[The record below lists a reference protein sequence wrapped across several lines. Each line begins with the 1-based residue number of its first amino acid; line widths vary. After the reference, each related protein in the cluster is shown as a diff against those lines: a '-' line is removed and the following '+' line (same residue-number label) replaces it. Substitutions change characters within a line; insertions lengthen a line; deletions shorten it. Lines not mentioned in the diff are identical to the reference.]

1 MRANRLSDEEIRE
14 IIDQII
20 CGDAL
25 EILPR
30 LPANSVDLV
39 LTDPPY
45 FLDKLDNEWTP
56 ERAARRFYKSQAVF
70 HLPPEMKFDP
80 NQGRRMYEWY
90 LEVSRELL
98 RVLKPGGFFFSFSS
112 PRLFHRMAC
121 AVEDAGFHIRDT
133 FLWLYTQ
140 NLPKAMGVTHF
151 IERMPLSED
160 TKQSLKERLS
170 GWKTPQVKSC
180 YEPIIVAQKP
190 YEGTFLENM
199 LQHGVGLFHTE
210 VRIGQNMFPANVL
223 LVEGVEETLDK
234 YFLVPKPSV
243 EERGAFNQH
252 PAVKPLALCE
262 YLIQL
267 TVPEGAVVL
276 DPFLG
281 SGTTALAARNLKRRY
296 IGIEINPEYV
306 AIACKRLQNRTP
318 SLFE

>member
-1 MRANRLSDEEIRE
+1 MERSPLAEWL
-14 IIDQII
+14 DQIV

-45 FLDKLDNEWTP
+45 FLDKLDNE
-56 ERAARRFYKSQAVF
+56 S
-70 HLPPEMKFDP
+70 
-80 NQGRRMYEWY
+80 
-90 LEVSRELL
+90 
-98 RVLKPGGFFFSFSS
+98 
-112 PRLFHRMAC
+112 
-121 AVEDAGFHIRDT
+121 
-133 FLWLYTQ
+133 
-140 NLPKAMGVTHF
+140 
-151 IERMPLSED
+151 
-160 TKQSLKERLS
+160 
-170 GWKTPQVKSC
+170 
-180 YEPIIVAQKP
+180 
-190 YEGTFLENM
+190 
-199 LQHGVGLFHTE
+199 
-210 VRIGQNMFPANVL
+210 
-223 LVEGVEETLDK
+223 
-234 YFLVPKPSV
+234 
-243 EERGAFNQH
+243 
-252 PAVKPLALCE
+252 VKPLALCE

>member
-25 EILPR
+25 EVLPR
-30 LPANSVDLV
+30 LPAHSVDLV

-70 HLPPEMKFDP
+70 HLPPGMKFDP

-140 NLPKAMGVTHF
+140 NQPKAMGVTHF

-223 LVEGVEETLDK
+223 LVEGIEETLDK

-243 EERGAFNQH
+243 DERGAFNQH
-252 PAVKPLALCE
+252 PSVKPLALCE

-281 SGTTALAARNLKRRY
+281 SGTTALAARSLKRRY

>member
-1 MRANRLSDEEIRE
+1 MSKSLLAEWVDR
-14 IIDQII
+14 II

-25 EILPR
+25 EVLPR
-30 LPANSVDLV
+30 LPAESVDLV

-70 HLPPEMKFDP
+70 HLPPGMKFDP
-80 NQGRRMYEWY
+80 NQGRRMYGWY
-90 LEVSRELL
+90 LEVSRELF

-112 PRLFHRMAC
+112 PRLLHRVAC
-121 AVEDAGFHIRDT
+121 AVEDAGFHIRDC

-140 NLPKAMGVTHF
+140 SQPKAMGVAHF
-151 IERMPLSED
+151 IDRLPLDED
-160 TKQSLKERLS
+160 TKQLLQERLN

-180 YEPIIVAQKP
+180 YEPILVAQKP

-199 LQHGVGLFHTE
+199 LRYGVGLFNTE

-223 LVEGVEETLDK
+223 LVESVEDALDK

-243 EERGAFNQH
+243 EERGAFNRH

-281 SGTTALAARNLKRRY
+281 SGTTALAARNLKRHY
-296 IGIEINPEYV
+296 IGIEINAEYV
-306 AIACKRLQNRTP
+306 SIACKRLQNHTP

>member
-140 NLPKAMGVTHF
+140 NQPKAMGVTHF

>member
-1 MRANRLSDEEIRE
+1 MEKSPLAEWL
-14 IIDQII
+14 DQIV

-30 LPANSVDLV
+30 LPAHSIDLV

-70 HLPPEMKFDP
+70 HLPPGMKFDP

-112 PRLFHRMAC
+112 PRLLHRMAC

-140 NLPKAMGVTHF
+140 NQPKAMGVTHF
-151 IERMPLSED
+151 IERMPLSKD
-160 TKQSLKERLS
+160 TKRLLKERLS

-199 LQHGVGLFHTE
+199 LQYGVGLFNTE

-223 LVEGVEETLDK
+223 LVEGIEETLDK

-267 TVPEGAVVL
+267 AAPEGAVVL

-281 SGTTALAARNLKRRY
+281 SGTTALAARSLKRRY